1 MTIKERVLGA
11 GTEDCKEAC
20 AFPEM
25 ASHCGA
31 KLQPG
36 SPCDDMRGYCD
47 VFHKC
52 RIVKPQGF
60 LSRLQL
66 FFGGEGL
73 GQIVEFMAVSC
84 GCRRTLNNVPPSSPL
99 LISVSDGLTCA

>member
-1 MTIKERVLGA
+1 MLGA

-73 GQIVEFMAVSC
+73 GPDRRIH
-84 GCRRTLNNVPPSSPL
+84 GCKLRVPPHPE
-99 LISVSDGLTCA
+99 